1 MIFPSI
7 NPMKKKGY
15 VYNCHFWFLGWL
27 IFHWYSMNI
36 PLLSHYWC
44 RISQMPWFLV
54 QSWHRLGTGGL
65 SKPNL
70 RSSCRVGLWRRGDLT
85 WFWGGASGW
94 AKIPWNHPMKLGDD
108 MDSIEIPDHLQWHFL
123 SGLGMFFVV
132 DDPDRYP
139 MNLGM
144 PSVSISRINVAALY
158 PEIEQWQWGNGA
170 IPWEFGIP
178 CFRTNL
184 YTSMF
189 VSLLN
194 IPLGNESFLQQVES
208 FLQPKS
214 TDDWLSNTKS
224 VSKHHSPRTKMSPLE
239 PWQELEINS
248 YGPGQNSQAPILG
261 WLYCKKDRN
270 SVGCLTHV
278 QLDPDLYIAYGNAIY
293 ICGGRARPRGPGGS
307 MKHQFHPYV

>member
-1 MIFPSI
+1 MALFI
-7 NPMKKKGY
+7 
-15 VYNCHFWFLGWL
+15 
-27 IFHWYSMNI
+27 
-36 PLLSHYWC
+36 
-44 RISQMPWFLV
+44 RI
-54 QSWHRLGTGGL
+54 
-65 SKPNL
+65 
-70 RSSCRVGLWRRGDLT
+70 GDV
-85 WFWGGASGW
+85 
-94 AKIPWNHPMKLGDD
+94 
-108 MDSIEIPDHLQWHFL
+108 
-123 SGLGMFFVV
+123 FFVV

-239 PWQELEINS
+239 P
-248 YGPGQNSQAPILG
+248 
-261 WLYCKKDRN
+261 
-270 SVGCLTHV
+270 
-278 QLDPDLYIAYGNAIY
+278 
-293 ICGGRARPRGPGGS
+293 
-307 MKHQFHPYV
+307 

>member
-1 MIFPSI
+1 
-7 NPMKKKGY
+7 
-15 VYNCHFWFLGWL
+15 
-27 IFHWYSMNI
+27 MNI

-44 RISQMPWFLV
+44 RISQMPWCPV

-85 WFWGGASGW
+85 WFLRGGVGMSKNPMESYEVGGW
-94 AKIPWNHPMKLGDD
+94 NGFYWDSRSSTTALFIRIGDV
-108 MDSIEIPDHLQWHFL
+108 FL
-123 SGLGMFFVV
+123 VV

-144 PSVSISRINVAALY
+144 PSVSISRIDVAALY

-239 PWQELEINS
+239 PWQELDINS

-270 SVGCLTHV
+270 CVGCLTHV
-278 QLDPDLYIAYGNAIY
+278 QLDPELYIAYMI
-293 ICGGRARPRGPGGS
+293 I
-307 MKHQFHPYV
+307 